1 MKFSAI
7 LMLAAVSAVRLDVL
21 PYEGRP
27 LLDGGPGE
35 VRSAAGKAAAD
46 AHHAN
51 TSAAHGEQSDATGA
65 AKAALD
71 AATASH
77 TAALK
82 ARQDA
87 ETKANTSPT
96 AGRLADET
104 AANAAIH
111 AEEAARRAMY
121 EAADNHSLQ
130 KIELEH
136 QTNNLDKATA
146 RKADNDANDAAN
158 IKRVADEAHDLDSE
172 MNQDRQK
179 HREHVARVEDSIINQ
194 ETHAR
199 KQANEF
205 RDRAVKAAK

>member
-51 TSAAHGEQSDATGA
+51 TSAAHGEQTATQGA
-65 AKAALD
+65 AEAAEKAATEAHAKALE
-71 AATASH
+71 AR
-77 TAALK
+77 TAA
-82 ARQDA
+82 
-87 ETKANTSPT
+87 ENKANSSPT
-96 AGRLADET
+96 AGRLGDET

-121 EAADNHSLQ
+121 EARDNNSL
-130 KIELEH
+130 
-136 QTNNLDKATA
+136 
-146 RKADNDANDAAN
+146 
-158 IKRVADEAHDLDSE
+158 
-172 MNQDRQK
+172 
-179 HREHVARVEDSIINQ
+179 
-194 ETHAR
+194 
-199 KQANEF
+199 
-205 RDRAVKAAK
+205 

>member
-51 TSAAHGEQSDATGA
+51 TSAAHGEQGAATGA

-71 AATASH
+71 AATKAH
-77 TAALK
+77 ADALK
-82 ARQDA
+82 AREAA
-87 ETKANTSPT
+87 ETKANTSDT
-96 AGRLADET
+96 KGRLADET

-146 RKADNDANDAAN
+146 RKADNDAN